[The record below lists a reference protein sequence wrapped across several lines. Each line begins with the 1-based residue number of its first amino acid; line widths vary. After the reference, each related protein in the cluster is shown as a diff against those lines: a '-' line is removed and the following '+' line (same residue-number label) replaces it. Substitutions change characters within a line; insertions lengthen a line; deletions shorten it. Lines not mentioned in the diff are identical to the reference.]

1 MFFEETNNF
10 NSDFDVTK
18 YCIVKDAIKE
28 DSDEKEFKERSTFE
42 YLSEMNFATLYQ
54 CGIIF
59 V

>member
-10 NSDFDVTK
+10 NSDFDATK

-42 YLSEMNFATLYQ
+42 YLSEMNFATLY
-54 CGIIF
+54 
-59 V
+59 